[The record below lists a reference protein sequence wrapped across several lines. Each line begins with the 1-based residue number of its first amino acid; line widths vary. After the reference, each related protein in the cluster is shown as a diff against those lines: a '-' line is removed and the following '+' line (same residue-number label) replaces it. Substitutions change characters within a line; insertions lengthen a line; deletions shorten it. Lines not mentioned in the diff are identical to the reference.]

1 MPAGATYEPIATT
14 TLGTAAN
21 TITLSSI
28 PATYTDL
35 RLVLVGASNR
45 VATGTTAASL
55 RFNNTGGS
63 GYSNTTLAGDGAS
76 ATSDRFTSSDQVVVN
91 TLLMPNALEVG
102 ELSLSTVDVF
112 SYAGSTNKTVLATG
126 NADLN
131 GSGSVVRS
139 VGLWRSTSAI
149 TEINLLFT
157 NVAYS
162 FIAGTTVTLYGIKN
176 A

>member
-1 MPAGATYEPIATT
+1 MPVTYDNIATT
-14 TLGTAAN
+14 TLGSASN
-21 TITLSSI
+21 TITFTSI
-28 PATYTDL
+28 PSTYTDL

-45 VATGTTAASL
+45 AASGTTAATL
-55 RFNNTGGS
+55 RFNNTAGS
-63 GYSNTTLAGDGAS
+63 DYSNTTLAGDGAS
-76 ATSDRFTSSDQVVVN
+76 ATSDRFTTSDQVVVN
-91 TLLMPNALEVG
+91 TLLMPNANETG
-102 ELSLSTVDVF
+102 RLSLSTVDIF
-112 SYAGSTNKTVLATG
+112 SYAGSTFKTVLATG

-139 VGLWRSTSAI
+139 VGLWRNTSAI
-149 TEINLLFT
+149 TQLNLLFT

>member
-1 MPAGATYEPIATT
+1 MPTTYEPIATT
-14 TLGTAAN
+14 TLGSASN
-21 TITLSSI
+21 TITFTSI
-28 PATYTDL
+28 PSTYTDL

-45 VATGTTAASL
+45 AATGTTAASM
-55 RFNNTGGS
+55 RFNGITAS
-63 GYSNTTLAGDGAS
+63 AYSNTTLNGDGAS
-76 ATSDRFTSSDQVVVN
+76 ATSDVFTSQSQVVTN

-102 ELSLSTVDVF
+102 RLSLSTVDIF

-139 VGLWRSTSAI
+139 VGLWRDTAAI
-149 TEINLLFT
+149 TQINLLFT